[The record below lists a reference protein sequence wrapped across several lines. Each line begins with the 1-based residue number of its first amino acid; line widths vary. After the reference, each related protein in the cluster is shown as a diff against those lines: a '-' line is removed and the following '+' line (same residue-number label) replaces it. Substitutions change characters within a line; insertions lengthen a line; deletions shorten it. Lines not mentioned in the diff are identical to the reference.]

1 MNINYPEMINLFSKV
16 VWPLPRISSLF
27 LTMPLI
33 SSIMV
38 PARIRVIFAMVL
50 AFLCAPTIADNLS
63 FLQFDGRY
71 IGFVSYEILLGILMG
86 FILQIVFQIFI
97 LGGQIIAM
105 QAGLGF
111 AVMVDPASKASVPLI
126 SQFYLMMISLI
137 FLSLNGHLAILNA
150 LLSSFREMPI
160 GHVEISQSMLGSI
173 LNFSGWMFKEAVL
186 VALPA
191 ILALLI
197 VNLAFGVMTRVAPQ
211 LNIFSMGFPLTLLM
225 GMVIIHF
232 SLPGVSA
239 QIADSLEQG
248 MQVIIGLLH

>member
-33 SSIMV
+33 SSVMV
-38 PARIRVIFAMVL
+38 PARIRIIFSMVL
-50 AFLCAPTIADNLS
+50 AFLCAPAIADNLS
-63 FLQFDGRY
+63 LLHFDGRY
-71 IGFVSYEILLGILMG
+71 IGFIGYEILIGILMG
-86 FILQIVFQIFI
+86 FILQLVFQVFI

-111 AVMVDPASKASVPLI
+111 AVMVDPASKASVPLV
-126 SQFYLMMISLI
+126 SQFYLMMISLL
-137 FLSLNGHLAILNA
+137 FLSLNGHLAVLNA

-160 GHVEISQSMLGSI
+160 GQVDISLSVLGSI
-173 LNFSGWMFKEAVL
+173 LTFSGWMFKEAVL

-197 VNLAFGVMTRVAPQ
+197 VNLAFGVMTRIAPQ

-225 GMVIIHF
+225 GMVIIHI
-232 SLPGVSA
+232 SLPGVSS
-239 QIADSLEQG
+239 QIADSIEQG
-248 MQVIIGLLH
+248 MRLIIGLLH

>member
-1 MNINYPEMINLFSKV
+1 MNINYSEMINLFSKI

-33 SSIMV
+33 SSVLV
-38 PARIRVIFAMVL
+38 PVRIRIVFSMTL
-50 AFLCAPTIADNLS
+50 AFLCAPAIADSLS
-63 FLQFDGRY
+63 LLHFDGHY
-71 IGFVSYEILLGILMG
+71 IAFVVYEILLGILMG
-86 FILQIVFQIFI
+86 FILQLVFQVFI

-111 AVMVDPASKASVPLI
+111 AIMVDPASKASVPLL

-137 FLSLNGHLAILNA
+137 FLSLNGHLAVLNA

-160 GHVEISQSMLGSI
+160 GNVDISLSALGSI
-173 LNFSGWMFKEAVL
+173 LTFSGWMFKEAVL

-197 VNLAFGVMTRVAPQ
+197 VNLAFGIMTRVAPQ
-211 LNIFSMGFPLTLLM
+211 LNIFSMGFPITLLM
-225 GMVIIHF
+225 GMVIIHI
-232 SLPGVSA
+232 SLPGVSS

-248 MQVIIGLLH
+248 MQLIMGLLH